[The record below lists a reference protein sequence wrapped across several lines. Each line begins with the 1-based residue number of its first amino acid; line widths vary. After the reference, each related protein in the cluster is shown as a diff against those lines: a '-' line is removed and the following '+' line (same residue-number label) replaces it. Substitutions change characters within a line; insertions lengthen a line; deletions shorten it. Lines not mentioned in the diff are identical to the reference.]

1 MPTSRRAHLS
11 APWTALVL
19 VAVYAVG
26 LGSVVLR
33 PADNPV
39 AVWWPAAGLSVALVA
54 LTRPGRRE
62 LALVA
67 LALVVATGLSNL
79 TGGRSWQVSLFFGVA
94 NTAEALVAGLVL
106 RASTA
111 VGAPRIGD
119 LRDLLRLVVATVLGA
134 ATIGLLLLAAA
145 GPLGLGVPLEVS
157 RTVFTSHAA
166 AVLLVVPAVLVPRRP
181 RDPSGPDEQPA
192 PRGAAGLELPAQVVV
207 TTLAT
212 AAVFVPQ
219 DALPLTF
226 VPLVPLTWAALR
238 LGPRLTALELVVFAA
253 AVTVLTQRGEG
264 PFAGGELG
272 PVAGAGIAQAYLA
285 CAVLLTLPLAL
296 LLDERN
302 RLFDEVRSE
311 RRLFRANFTDSLVG
325 QLLLREGPD
334 GLRVDEANQ
343 TAADLLGRSPD
354 DLVGCE
360 VDEVVV
366 VEDGGL
372 AARLVRP
379 GAGSGAGS
387 AAGWRGRGGVAGRA
401 DARVSIS
408 VSRISAGAGA
418 PVWSVQLLDVTA
430 EQLAHRRLSD
440 AEKLTSAT
448 LDTTAAIILVTDLD
462 ARIVRVNAATAEM
475 TGYTEADLV
484 GKRLWET
491 TLAPD
496 SAHDLESL
504 FLWPNRSGA
513 PVVRE
518 HDAVTLGGERRRIVW
533 SNNLVRDEDGMPA
546 YAVLTGI
553 DVTTE
558 RASAGLVTHLM
569 QAAVSTAIVGLDA
582 RGRISVVNSGAEHL
596 LHRESVDLVGLP
608 FTMLLDP
615 EQLQARLGCTDHD
628 TVFAALTASLGE
640 EEQPNR
646 DWWWVDGEG
655 ERRVVSMSLSA
666 TGSDVGAQVG
676 FLCVGR
682 DVTEQRRAQDLV
694 VAALEKERTAV
705 ERLQA
710 IDEAKNEFVS
720 TVSHELRTP
729 VTSIVGYTELL
740 QDGTL
745 VAPADDQLPLLDS
758 IARNGQR
765 LIVLCND
772 LLLLSGLDSGEVSW
786 KAEEVDL
793 AALLEAVR
801 EATAALLVGRD
812 LDVAWERPAH
822 PVVALGDGSQ
832 LERVL
837 LNLVGNALKF
847 TEDGGVVRVR
857 LESAPGEA
865 VLVVSDTGIGIPVEE
880 QDGLFERFFRSST
893 AQEQAIQGTGLGLS
907 IVSSVVQAHGGSI
920 DVRSAHLEGSTF
932 TVRLPLKS

>member
-1 MPTSRRAHLS
+1 
-11 APWTALVL
+11 
-19 VAVYAVG
+19 
-26 LGSVVLR
+26 
-33 PADNPV
+33 
-39 AVWWPAAGLSVALVA
+39 
-54 LTRPGRRE
+54 
-62 LALVA
+62 
-67 LALVVATGLSNL
+67 
-79 TGGRSWQVSLFFGVA
+79 
-94 NTAEALVAGLVL
+94 
-106 RASTA
+106 
-111 VGAPRIGD
+111 
-119 LRDLLRLVVATVLGA
+119 
-134 ATIGLLLLAAA
+134 
-145 GPLGLGVPLEVS
+145 
-157 RTVFTSHAA
+157 
-166 AVLLVVPAVLVPRRP
+166 
-181 RDPSGPDEQPA
+181 
-192 PRGAAGLELPAQVVV
+192 
-207 TTLAT
+207 
-212 AAVFVPQ
+212 
-219 DALPLTF
+219 
-226 VPLVPLTWAALR
+226 
-238 LGPRLTALELVVFAA
+238 
-253 AVTVLTQRGEG
+253 
-264 PFAGGELG
+264 
-272 PVAGAGIAQAYLA
+272 
-285 CAVLLTLPLAL
+285 
-296 LLDERN
+296 
-302 RLFDEVRSE
+302 
-311 RRLFRANFTDSLVG
+311 
-325 QLLLREGPD
+325 
-334 GLRVDEANQ
+334 
-343 TAADLLGRSPD
+343 
-354 DLVGCE
+354 
-360 VDEVVV
+360 
-366 VEDGGL
+366 
-372 AARLVRP
+372 
-379 GAGSGAGS
+379 
-387 AAGWRGRGGVAGRA
+387 
-401 DARVSIS
+401 
-408 VSRISAGAGA
+408 
-418 PVWSVQLLDVTA
+418 
-430 EQLAHRRLSD
+430 
-440 AEKLTSAT
+440 
-448 LDTTAAIILVTDLD
+448 
-462 ARIVRVNAATAEM
+462 
-475 TGYTEADLV
+475 GYTEADLV
-484 GKRLWET
+484 GRSLWET

-628 TVFAALTASLGE
+628 AVFAALTASLGE

-666 TGSDVGAQVG
+666 TGSDAGAQVG

-772 LLLLSGLDSGEVSW
+772 LLLLSGLDSGDVSW

-832 LERVL
+832 LER
-837 LNLVGNALKF
+837 
-847 TEDGGVVRVR
+847 E
-857 LESAPGEA
+857 
-865 VLVVSDTGIGIPVEE
+865 
-880 QDGLFERFFRSST
+880 ST
-893 AQEQAIQGTGLGLS
+893 A
-907 IVSSVVQAHGGSI
+907 
-920 DVRSAHLEGSTF
+920 
-932 TVRLPLKS
+932 

>member
-26 LGSVVLR
+26 LASVVLR
-33 PADNPV
+33 PDDNPV
-39 AVWWPAAGLSVALVA
+39 AVWWPAAGLAVVLVA

-62 LALVA
+62 LVLVA
-67 LALVVATGLSNL
+67 LALVVATSLSNL
-79 TGGRSWQVSLFFGVA
+79 TGGRSWQVSTFFGVA

-111 VGAPRIGD
+111 PGAPRVGD

-134 ATIGLLLLAAA
+134 STIALLLLVAA
-145 GPLGLGVPLEVS
+145 GPLDLGAPVEVA
-157 RTVFTSHAA
+157 RTVFSSHAA
-166 AVLLVVPAVLVPRRP
+166 AVLLIVPAVLVPRRP
-181 RDPSGPDEQPA
+181 RNRPGRDEQAA
-192 PRGAAGLELPAQVVV
+192 PRGAARLELPVQVGV
-207 TTLAT
+207 TALAT
-212 AAVFVPQ
+212 AVVFVPQ

-238 LGPRLTALELVVFAA
+238 LGPRLTALEVLGLAG

-264 PFAGGELG
+264 PFAGGALG
-272 PVAGAGIAQAYLA
+272 PVAGAGLAQAYLA

-296 LLDERN
+296 LLEERN

-343 TAADLLGRSPD
+343 TAADLLGRSPG

-366 VEDGGL
+366 VEEGGL
-372 AARLVRP
+372 AARL
-379 GAGSGAGS
+379 AGSE
-387 AAGWRGRGGVAGRA
+387 AGWRGRGGVAGQP
-401 DARVSIS
+401 DARVSIA

-448 LDTTAAIILVTDLD
+448 LDTTACIILVTDLD

-484 GKRLWET
+484 GRRLWET

-518 HDAVTLGGERRRIVW
+518 HDAVTRSGERRRIVW
-533 SNNLVRDEDGMPA
+533 SNNLVRDEEGMPA

-553 DVTTE
+553 DVTSE

-596 LHRESVDLVGLP
+596 LHRQSVDLVGLP

-615 EQLQARLGCTDHD
+615 EQLRARLGCTDHD
-628 TVFAALTASLGE
+628 AVFAALTASLGE
-640 EEQPNR
+640 EEQPTR

-666 TGSDVGAQVG
+666 TGSEVSAQVG

-772 LLLLSGLDSGEVSW
+772 LLLLSGLDSGDISW
-786 KAEEVDL
+786 QAEEVDL
-793 AALLEAVR
+793 AALLEAAR

-812 LDVAWERPAH
+812 LDVAWERPPHA
-822 PVVALGDGSQ
+822 VVALGDGSQ

-837 LNLVGNALKF
+837 LNLVGNAVKF

-857 LESAPGEA
+857 LDSAPGEA

-880 QDGLFERFFRSST
+880 QGGLFERFFRSST

-920 DVRSAHLEGSTF
+920 AVRSGHLEGSTF
-932 TVRLPLKS
+932 TVRLPLKA

>member
-1 MPTSRRAHLS
+1 VRSPDHIAHTGDDVAMPTSRCAHLS

-134 ATIGLLLLAAA
+134 ATIALLLLAAA

-238 LGPRLTALELVVFAA
+238 LGPR
-253 AVTVLTQRGEG
+253 
-264 PFAGGELG
+264 
-272 PVAGAGIAQAYLA
+272 
-285 CAVLLTLPLAL
+285 PLAL
-296 LLDERN
+296 LLEERN

-379 GAGSGAGS
+379 GAGGGAGS

-418 PVWSVQLLDVTA
+418 PVWSVQLLDITA

-484 GKRLWET
+484 GRRLWET

-628 TVFAALTASLGE
+628 AVFAALTASLGE

-666 TGSDVGAQVG
+666 TGSDAGAQVG

-772 LLLLSGLDSGEVSW
+772 LLLLSGLDSGDVSW

-920 DVRSAHLEGSTF
+920 AVRSAHLEGSTF

>member
-1 MPTSRRAHLS
+1 MPTTRRAHLS
-11 APWTALVL
+11 APWSALVL

-33 PADNPV
+33 PDDNPV
-39 AVWWPAAGLSVALVA
+39 AVWWPAAGLSVVLVA

-62 LALVA
+62 LLLVA

-79 TGGRSWQVSLFFGVA
+79 TGGRSWQVSAFFGVA
-94 NTAEALVAGLVL
+94 NTAEALVAGLLL

-111 VGAPRIGD
+111 AGAPRVGD

-134 ATIGLLLLAAA
+134 ATIALMLLVAA
-145 GPLGLGVPLEVS
+145 GPLDLGVPVEVA

-166 AVLLVVPAVLVPRRP
+166 AVLLVVPAALVPRRP
-181 RDPSGPDEQPA
+181 RTRPGSVEQTE
-192 PRGAAGLELPAQVVV
+192 PRGAARLELPAQVAA
-207 TTLAT
+207 TALAT
-212 AAVFVPQ
+212 AAVFLPQ

-238 LGPRLTALELVVFAA
+238 LGPRLTALELVVFAGT
-253 AVTVLTQRGEG
+253 VTVLTQRAEG
-264 PFAGGELG
+264 PFAGNGLG
-272 PVAGAGIAQAYLA
+272 PVAAAGIAQAYLA

-302 RLFDEVRSE
+302 RLFDAIRSE

-325 QLLLREGPD
+325 QLLLRQTAA
-334 GLRVDEANQ
+334 GLVVDEANQ
-343 TAADLLGRSPD
+343 TAVDLLGRPHD
-354 DLVGCE
+354 DLVGCD

-366 VEDGGL
+366 VEGGSGL
-372 AARLVRP
+372 AARLR
-379 GAGSGAGS
+379 GTG
-387 AAGWRGRGGVAGRA
+387 AGWRGQGSVVGRR
-401 DARVSIS
+401 DARLSIS
-408 VSRISAGAGA
+408 VSRISAGADS

-430 EQLAHRRLSD
+430 EQLAHRRLMD

-448 LDTTAAIILVTDLD
+448 LDTTACIILVTDLE
-462 ARIVRVNAATAEM
+462 ARIVRVNAATTEM

-484 GKRLWET
+484 GRRLWET

-496 SAHDLESL
+496 SAHDLETL

-518 HDAVTLGGERRRIVW
+518 HDAVALGGERRRILW
-533 SNNLVRDEDGMPA
+533 SNNMVRDEEGLPA

-596 LHRESVDLVGLP
+596 LRRESVDLVGLP
-608 FTMLLDP
+608 FAMLLDP
-615 EQLQARLGCTDHD
+615 EQLQERLGCADHD
-628 TVFAALTASLGE
+628 AVFAALTASLGE
-640 EEQPNR
+640 EEQPSR

-666 TGSDVGAQVG
+666 TGSEVSAQVG

-682 DVTEQRRAQDLV
+682 DVTEQRRTQDLV

-786 KAEEVDL
+786 QAEEVDL
-793 AALLEAVR
+793 AGLLEAVQ
-801 EATAALLVGRD
+801 EATAPLLVGRD
-812 LDVAWERPAH
+812 LDVTWQRPPH
-822 PVVALGDGSQ
+822 PVVTLGDGAQ
-832 LERVL
+832 LERVM
-837 LNLVGNALKF
+837 LNLVANAVKF

-857 LESAPGEA
+857 LETTAGEA
-865 VLVVSDTGIGIPVEE
+865 VLVVSDTGIGIPIEE

-907 IVSSVVQAHGGSI
+907 IVASVVQAHGGSI
-920 DVRSAHLEGSTF
+920 AVRSAHLEGSTF
-932 TVRLPLKS
+932 TVRLPLQA